1 MGRKKH
7 LGGKAANH
15 ESRKLFIIDIEN
27 YCGKPVL
34 TEEDVAAAKDGIAKE
49 FGLAPSDLVVIGTSH
64 TSNLMS
70 AGFAWRSARQVI
82 MHGHDG
88 ADEALLKAVE
98 DYKIDSFAEVY
109 VMSGDGI
116 FADLVERLANSG
128 VAVTVASIQRCL
140 SRKLSAAAPRVQIV
154 AEHAAA

>member
-7 LGGKAANH
+7 RGGKVANQ

-34 TEEDVAAAKDGIAKE
+34 TEQDVAAAREGIAKE
-49 FGLAPSDLVVIGTSH
+49 FGLTPSDLVVIGTSH

-70 AGFAWRSARQVI
+70 AGFAWRGARQVI
-82 MHGHDG
+82 MHGHNG

-116 FADLVERLANSG
+116 FANLVTRLSNSG
-128 VAVTVASIQRCL
+128 IAVTVASIQRCL
-140 SRKLSAAAPRVQIV
+140 SRKLNAVTPQVRIV
-154 AEHAAA
+154 AEQVA

>member
-7 LGGKAANH
+7 LGGKVANQ

-34 TEEDVAAAKDGIAKE
+34 TEQDISAAREGIAKE

-70 AGFAWRSARQVI
+70 AGFAWRGARQVI
-82 MHGHDG
+82 MHGHNG

-98 DYKIDSFAEVY
+98 EYRIESFAEVY
-109 VMSGDGI
+109 IMSGDGI
-116 FADLVERLANSG
+116 FADLVSRLANSG
-128 VAVTVASIQRCL
+128 IAVTVASVQRCL
-140 SRKLSAAAPRVQIV
+140 SRKLSAAAPQVRIV
-154 AEHAAA
+154 AETAA